1 MPTQNKMLFT
11 GRQIATIVI
20 PLILQSLLSIAI
32 GMIDSIMVSN
42 KGQDA
47 FAGVS
52 LVGSLD
58 VLLITLFSSLNAGG
72 AVVLAQTMGRGDQK
86 RTCEVAKQLC
96 YVSAIVA
103 TAISIVVL
111 ILRGSIL
118 TILFGE
124 AEEAVMQ
131 NALSY
136 FTIIA
141 LSFPFLAIE
150 NSVAA
155 IFRTQGDTMISL
167 KISVFMNLLNICG
180 NAFFIYGLDLGA
192 TGAAIA
198 TLISRIVGAVSVTFI
213 AHNKKRYIYLEKFF
227 HYRPNFSIIKEI
239 LRIGIPSAIENSM
252 FQFGRLI
259 TSSLVS
265 NLGTMA
271 IAANS
276 AALSVANL
284 HYAVGGAFQSTMV
297 AVVGR
302 CIGAEEKSQA
312 KHYTRS
318 ILFSCYGVLFAVIG
332 LVTIFSVPLLKLF
345 GLPSDSTGQA
355 QQLLFYHNAVSVLIW
370 PIAFCLNN
378 AFRAAND
385 VKFSMIVSIASMW
398 VFRVALGYVFALST
412 VSVFGLFSFGG
423 LGLGVM
429 GVWIAMTVDWAVR
442 TIFFTLRWHGDR
454 WLKYADVGKH

>member
-11 GRQIATIVI
+11 GRQIATIVT

-252 FQFGRLI
+252 FQLGKIILLSMISGFG
-259 TSSLVS
+259 TA
-265 NLGTMA
+265 A
-271 IAANS
+271 IAANAVGNAVSMVACIPGMAMGLGIVAVISQCVGAGDYVQAEYYKRKVSRIIHITNACFS
-276 AALSVANL
+276 AAVIALMPLLMKLYDLSAQATHYVWIIVLAHGILVSLFWNSGYVLPVVFRSAGDANFPMVISISSML
-284 HYAVGGAFQSTMV
+284 LVLISSIAFI
-297 AVVGR
+297 A
-302 CIGAEEKSQA
+302 KSRA
-312 KHYTRS
+312 FDLYS
-318 ILFSCYGVLFAVIG
+318 ISLL
-332 LVTIFSVPLLKLF
+332 LLLKLKTKV
-345 GLPSDSTGQA
+345 PINAINIVITTTEIAISTPVYP
-355 QQLLFYHNAVSVLIW
+355 F
-370 PIAFCLNN
+370 
-378 AFRAAND
+378 
-385 VKFSMIVSIASMW
+385 
-398 VFRVALGYVFALST
+398 
-412 VSVFGLFSFGG
+412 
-423 LGLGVM
+423 
-429 GVWIAMTVDWAVR
+429 
-442 TIFFTLRWHGDR
+442 
-454 WLKYADVGKH
+454 